1 MEFGL
6 WRFLGWLEG
15 KEGDGRVGVKSR
27 KIGRLLKREEEREFG
42 LRKRKKRRRERMGVS
57 GFTAPA
63 TFFLYILRATG
74 VSEKT
79 STWERKRPEEARC
92 FPLVSPSRARGA
104 GEGGFVSPTRFQI

>member
-42 LRKRKKRRRERMGVS
+42 LRKRKKRRREGS
-57 GFTAPA
+57 G
-63 TFFLYILRATG
+63 
-74 VSEKT
+74 
-79 STWERKRPEEARC
+79 
-92 FPLVSPSRARGA
+92 
-104 GEGGFVSPTRFQI
+104 